1 MSELEILH
9 KLWATPPA
17 EPFSISLEEVRR
29 RARKFQSR
37 IRMRNL
43 TEYAASAVVI
53 GAFTWIAMLI
63 PVPVVRLGAVLLVLG
78 TLYVCW
84 KLHTL
89 ARATSGAEM
98 DRSASLM
105 DFHRAELVRQRDAV
119 ASVWRWYLAP
129 FAPGALIF
137 VAGAL
142 FSPDTGLP
150 FMAQL
155 PVFLSS
161 LAIMGG
167 VAGAVI
173 ALNNRAARQLD
184 AEIAALDEAM
194 AGESN

>member
-1 MSELEILH
+1 MSELDIRH

-17 EPFSISLEEVRR
+17 EPFSISLDEVRR

-37 IRMRNL
+37 IRMRNF
-43 TEYAASAVVI
+43 TEYAAAAVVI
-53 GAFTWIAMLI
+53 GAFTWVGVLI
-63 PVPVVRLGAVLLVLG
+63 PEPVVRLGAALLVLG

-84 KLHTL
+84 KLHTM
-89 ARATSGAEM
+89 ARAASEAEIG
-98 DRSASLM
+98 RSASLM
-105 DFHRAELVRQRDAV
+105 EFHRTELVRQRDAV

-150 FMAQL
+150 FLAQL

-167 VAGAVI
+167 VAAAVI
-173 ALNNRAARQLD
+173 LLNTRAARQLD
-184 AEIAALDEAM
+184 EEIAALDEAM
-194 AGESN
+194 AGGD